1 MTILNFPAP
10 VPAEP
15 SYEPWEGEA
24 AALAVAAE
32 SGRRAAAWVRSL
44 PGQPAPCPVGAWL
57 AGELP
62 EAIGTAM
69 RELDPQDCD
78 GMGPDGVLAAGSGGV
93 DAETMS
99 TLSAVPCAVPEAVW
113 LTPDQQARLLAVAS
127 AVTGAVRLLAEDPG
141 TAITHGLL
149 ARLCAVL
156 DHAART
162 DLS

>member
-1 MTILNFPAP
+1 MTISYLPDLA
-10 VPAEP
+10 PAEP
-15 SYEPWEGEA
+15 SCEPWEGEA
-24 AALAVAAE
+24 AALAVAVG
-32 SGRRAAAWVRSL
+32 SGRGAAVWVRSL
-44 PGQPAPCPVGAWL
+44 PGPPVPCPVGAWL

-69 RELDPQDCD
+69 SGLDPQDCD
-78 GMGPDGVLAAGSGGV
+78 GMGPDGVLVEGAGGV

-99 TLSAVPCAVPEAVW
+99 TLAAVPCAVPEAVW

-149 ARLCAVL
+149 ARLCAVIT
-156 DHAART
+156 HAART